1 MSRKR
6 HGTSLDGFLKEE
18 GLFDESQ
25 AMAIKEVVVYQL
37 TEAMQQQSLSKSR
50 LAVLL
55 NTSRSQVDR
64 LLDPT
69 RDVTLTTLQ
78 RAAALVGRRL
88 RIDLVSRAASEP
100 VNFCRIADQYCLPYR
115 FAARPLVDQVEQRRI
130 IRQVRLQR
138 WVRPVGGEQHA
149 LGRCA
154 DELLRRRSG
163 IRIGRRPG
171 LRAMVRR
178 RQLDPAAAAIDQ
190 SAQGLPCRVIGRDR
204 LPEPADMVDHDVARE

>member
-69 RDVTLTTLQ
+69 HDVTLTTLQ

-88 RIDLVSRAASEP
+88 RIDLV
-100 VNFCRIADQYCLPYR
+100 
-115 FAARPLVDQVEQRRI
+115 
-130 IRQVRLQR
+130 
-138 WVRPVGGEQHA
+138 
-149 LGRCA
+149 
-154 DELLRRRSG
+154 
-163 IRIGRRPG
+163 
-171 LRAMVRR
+171 
-178 RQLDPAAAAIDQ
+178 
-190 SAQGLPCRVIGRDR
+190 
-204 LPEPADMVDHDVARE
+204 